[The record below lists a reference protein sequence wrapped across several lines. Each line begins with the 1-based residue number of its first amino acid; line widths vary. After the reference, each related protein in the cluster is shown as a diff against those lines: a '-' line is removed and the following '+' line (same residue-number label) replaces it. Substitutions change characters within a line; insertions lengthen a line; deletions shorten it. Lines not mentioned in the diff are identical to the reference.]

1 VPVFA
6 PPDDDKPR
14 DKHVAA
20 ARGRAFGRGF
30 DSRRLHSF
38 SAVISVL
45 LAGQAPDGLSGVGRV
60 LWQTRAPVTFLLLNA
75 KWETAM
81 RHGFSSVAEWHQLKR
96 ELRLEDARAIR
107 DGEKSKEDVKREN
120 SHIRVDQV
128 RLRLD
133 PSRL

>member
-1 VPVFA
+1 
-6 PPDDDKPR
+6 
-14 DKHVAA
+14 
-20 ARGRAFGRGF
+20 
-30 DSRRLHSF
+30 
-38 SAVISVL
+38 
-45 LAGQAPDGLSGVGRV
+45 
-60 LWQTRAPVTFLLLNA
+60 
-75 KWETAM
+75 M
-81 RHGFSSVAEWHQLKR
+81 RHDFSSVAEWHQLKR